1 MTLSGN
7 NRQNFVGLLLTA
19 ITILTLAAPVAH
31 CQGAFADPG
40 DPQHRIA
47 VLSEPSSVP
56 RYGRFEATFQVATQ
70 APNLQLPYDPVEPPY
85 AKNLFPQED
94 AALGVS
100 ADALLLPPGQSDWA
114 RAQDQ
119 PAFYYEGYDDT
130 GAPTPEHDWHL
141 RFAPDTVGQWQ
152 VRFRVADAQGVALS
166 APQTFTVTPS
176 ASHGFVRV
184 SPTDARYFE
193 FSDGTPFLPAG
204 DVDTTGDT
212 GQVQRIADDGAVGL
226 TRVWISGNGGME
238 AGPGGGGNIANFHG
252 VCFNPDGDAPVQGA
266 GGGRRFALDCRWGFE
281 GDWPGARPGRPYTVT
296 AWVRLQGTPGTHP
309 GASWSLQPLSSPL
322 RLAAP
327 VPDDGGWHRLTL
339 RLPPGTYNPLFVAE
353 MHDAPGG
360 PAGGPAAAPV
370 TCRYWLGDLR
380 VTDDRTGGAVFDLL
394 GMDWLARYGQEA
406 GARLDRLVS
415 LCQSS
420 PVPQYLRLCCLQHED
435 AEAKQVGPDGSAS
448 APADGNA
455 VGGVDWV
462 GDVFAQRTQ
471 RYFARYLMAR
481 WGWSPAVMGVE
492 HVNEGDPNSGVY
504 FAGAQSFAAAV
515 HAAASDHRLLAS
527 TSGWFAQ
534 GQGGYNSQ
542 FYEGQYVGGDG
553 RPACPD
559 IDYADIHD
567 YVFQDSTA
575 YNTQRRFYPQG
586 TATVDPAGG
595 PGGTGALTLTPG
607 SDCPFPVVRLRGAGT
622 WTIKFFYRTSP
633 DAVYNSPI
641 SNWYTHGGGAVVT
654 SYTPYPYTET
664 PPAPVPA
671 WTEYSQTFTCPA
683 DDAPCTVQFIRGL
696 LKSGT
701 ESFADVRL
709 YAPSGLFTRL
719 TFDEPA
725 LIKDYAAYTRYLPLE
740 EESYGGGLAIGKP
753 LVIGET
759 EPVGDDSHGQSDSTR
774 ARLDPTFDPQGDA
787 VRQAAWG
794 GIGSAPAVFQWWNEF
809 AQEADQCDGWRFYAA
824 VQRFLADVPLTN
836 GRYRDA
842 GATVSTPDLIS
853 VGQAD
858 AQAGRAYLY
867 VYNRA
872 ANWDALAN
880 HAPITPVTGTLTL
893 PGMADGTYT
902 VQRCDTSTGDVI
914 SSETDTAS
922 GGLLII
928 PITALAQD
936 TALKVYP
943 LVVAPAAAPVP
954 VVTNTV
960 VAGTTPAPAGIA
972 INSGGPAVGA
982 FATDGYYSGGVTA
995 HTTAAVSTAG
1005 VTGPAPQAVY
1015 QTERYGNFTY
1025 TLPNLTPGAA
1035 YTLRLHFAEIYWTSA
1050 GKRLF
1055 NVSVNG
1061 SPVLTDFDVF
1071 AVAGGRNK
1079 AAVESLPV
1087 TADAS
1092 GRVVIQFTTLRDNA
1106 KVSGIEIV
1114 PGAAPSNPPPA
1125 AGSLA
1130 YQVNAGGGAVGAF
1143 ATDGYYSGGVTAH
1156 TTAAVSTAGVT
1167 GPAPQA
1173 VYQTERYGNFT
1184 YTLPN
1189 LTPGAAYTLRLHF
1202 AEIYWT
1208 SAGKRLFN
1216 VSVNG
1221 SPVLTDFD
1229 VFAVAGGRNKA
1240 AVESLPVTADASGR
1254 VVIQFTTL
1262 RDNAKVS
1269 GIEIV
1274 PGAAPSNPPPAAGS
1288 LAYQVNAGG
1297 GAVGAF
1303 ATDGYYSGGV
1313 TAHTTAAVSTAG
1325 VTGPAPQAVYQ
1336 TERYGNFT
1344 YTLPNLTPGA
1354 AYTLRLHFAEIY
1366 WTSAGKRL
1374 FNVSV
1379 NGSPV
1384 LTDFDVFAVAGGRN
1398 KAAVESL
1405 PVTADA
1411 SGRVVIQ
1418 FTTLRDNAKV
1428 SGIELTP

>member
-1 MTLSGN
+1 MLC
-7 NRQNFVGLLLTA
+7 GLPALTGPA
-19 ITILTLAAPVAH
+19 IGQGLGPRVSALTLLI
-31 CQGAFADPG
+31 
-40 DPQHRIA
+40 RN
-47 VLSEPSSVP
+47 VP

-141 RFAPDTVGQWQ
+141 RFAPNVVGIWK
-152 VRFRVADAQGVALS
+152 VRIHVRDANGSFTTPA
-166 APQTFTVTPS
+166 QTFHCVPS
-176 ASHGFVRV
+176 KSHGFVRV

-534 GQGGYNSQ
+534 GQGGYNWS
-542 FYEGQYVGGDG
+542 FYQNWDSSKNKPG
-553 RPACPD
+553 PCPD

-567 YVFQDSTA
+567 YVFAGQTA
-575 YNTQRRFYPQG
+575 YNTQRHFFPQG
-586 TATVDPAGG
+586 RAVVSPTGG
-595 PGGTGALTLTPG
+595 PGGTGMLTLTPQG
-607 SDCPFPVVRLRGAGT
+607 DTPLPVTRLRGAGT

-633 DAVYNSPI
+633 DATFNPAVN
-641 SNWYTHGGGAVVT
+641 NWYTLGGGQAVS
-654 SYTPYPYTET
+654 SYVPNPFRAT
-664 PPAPVPA
+664 PPHVVPQ
-671 WTEYSQTFTCPA
+671 WTEYTQTFKTLRA
-683 DDAPCTVQFIRGL
+683 QQGAQAQIVRGL
-696 LKSGT
+696 LKTGT
-701 ESFADVRL
+701 ESFADIRFYDPRGAL
-709 YAPSGLFTRL
+709 WMRL
-719 TFDEPA
+719 TFDAPS
-725 LIKDYAAYTRYLPLE
+725 LIKDYSAYTEYLPLE
-740 EESYGGGLAIGKP
+740 LESISGVPAIGKP

-759 EPVGDDSHGQSDSTR
+759 EPVGDDSHGRSDSTR

-809 AQEADQCDGWRFYAA
+809 AQEADQSDGWRFYAA

-893 PGMADGTYT
+893 HGLPPRFTRYT
-902 VQRCDTSTGDVI
+902 VGRYDCATGLRVSVEERPATHGI
-914 SSETDTAS
+914 LT
-922 GGLLII
+922 I
-928 PITALAQD
+928 PITALRQD
-936 TALKVYP
+936 TALKIAP
-943 LVVAPAAAPVP
+943 LTRPPVRK
-954 VVTNTV
+954 
-960 VAGTTPAPAGIA
+960 TPAG
-972 INSGGPAVGA
+972 
-982 FATDGYYSGGVTA
+982 
-995 HTTAAVSTAG
+995 
-1005 VTGPAPQAVY
+1005 
-1015 QTERYGNFTY
+1015 
-1025 TLPNLTPGAA
+1025 
-1035 YTLRLHFAEIYWTSA
+1035 
-1050 GKRLF
+1050 
-1055 NVSVNG
+1055 
-1061 SPVLTDFDVF
+1061 
-1071 AVAGGRNK
+1071 
-1079 AAVESLPV
+1079 
-1087 TADAS
+1087 
-1092 GRVVIQFTTLRDNA
+1092 
-1106 KVSGIEIV
+1106 
-1114 PGAAPSNPPPA
+1114 
-1125 AGSLA
+1125 
-1130 YQVNAGGGAVGAF
+1130 
-1143 ATDGYYSGGVTAH
+1143 
-1156 TTAAVSTAGVT
+1156 
-1167 GPAPQA
+1167 
-1173 VYQTERYGNFT
+1173 
-1184 YTLPN
+1184 
-1189 LTPGAAYTLRLHF
+1189 
-1202 AEIYWT
+1202 
-1208 SAGKRLFN
+1208 
-1216 VSVNG
+1216 
-1221 SPVLTDFD
+1221 
-1229 VFAVAGGRNKA
+1229 
-1240 AVESLPVTADASGR
+1240 
-1254 VVIQFTTL
+1254 
-1262 RDNAKVS
+1262 
-1269 GIEIV
+1269 
-1274 PGAAPSNPPPAAGS
+1274 
-1288 LAYQVNAGG
+1288 
-1297 GAVGAF
+1297 
-1303 ATDGYYSGGV
+1303 
-1313 TAHTTAAVSTAG
+1313 
-1325 VTGPAPQAVYQ
+1325 
-1336 TERYGNFT
+1336 
-1344 YTLPNLTPGA
+1344 
-1354 AYTLRLHFAEIY
+1354 
-1366 WTSAGKRL
+1366 
-1374 FNVSV
+1374 
-1379 NGSPV
+1379 
-1384 LTDFDVFAVAGGRN
+1384 
-1398 KAAVESL
+1398 
-1405 PVTADA
+1405 
-1411 SGRVVIQ
+1411 
-1418 FTTLRDNAKV
+1418 
-1428 SGIELTP
+1428 